1 MPENSVGKS
10 SLVLEKVKTTVLR
23 ASICIKPGPISVIFC
38 STVRSCVLEE
48 IEYVQHSSKAKQ
60 LTEKQAEVQQL
71 FFELRKQSEDRI
83 VTRSSWYKALESK
96 NIATSDVA
104 KKRLLDLMVEMGTF
118 TVQGEGRDVYFTTK
132 THIDFEVS

>member
-1 MPENSVGKS
+1 MGS
-10 SLVLEKVKTTVLR
+10 SLDRPGT
-23 ASICIKPGPISVIFC
+23 KPWN
-38 STVRSCVLEE
+38 
-48 IEYVQHSSKAKQ
+48 Q
-60 LTEKQAEVQQL
+60 
-71 FFELRKQSEDRI
+71 
-83 VTRSSWYKALESK
+83 K